1 MQIGI
6 DSYSYHRR
14 YGEFRPGEQPLAEVW
29 AADPGP
35 VLEHAAS
42 LS

>member
-14 YGEFRPGEQPLAEVW
+14 YGELRAGETAHPEVW
-29 AADPGP
+29 PWGP
-35 VLEHAAS
+35 HR
-42 LS
+42 